1 MSISAISQEA
11 APTSQVKGKELHEAE
26 KPQKAHESNFHYSTE
41 TYQVSKDGDSFEMS
55 YSKTTID
62 STISKGNQLDP
73 RAAQLLNGFNID
85 DFQEKIKSDLL
96 EMVFESN
103 KKAQE
108 ETNESLLAKYGSDV
122 IYEVSEDVEAA
133 EVPEFWN
140 AENTAQRLVDFA
152 MSFKGVA
159 GIEDDVEYITEIRD
173 AVEEGFRQAKGI
185 IGTVDDST
193 HRLYNDTFELTMKK
207 FDDLLA
213 EASGPTQIPQPVDMV
228 A

>member
-1 MSISAISQEA
+1 MSISAITQEV
-11 APTSQVKGKELHEAE
+11 APTSQAKGKELHEAA
-26 KPQKAHESNFHYSTE
+26 KSPKAPESNFHYSTE
-41 TYQVSKDGDSFEMS
+41 TYQVNKDGDSFEMS

-62 STISKGNQLDP
+62 STTSKGSQLDP
-73 RAAQLLNGFNID
+73 RAAQILNGFSMD

-108 ETNESLLAKYGSDV
+108 ETNESLLEKYGSDV
-122 IYEVSEDVEAA
+122 IYQVSEEVEAA

-152 MSFKGVA
+152 MSFKDVA
-159 GIEDDVEYITEIRD
+159 GIEGDAEYITEVRE
-173 AVEEGFRQAKGI
+173 AVVEGFRQAKGI
-185 IGTVDDST
+185 IGDVDDST

-213 EASGPTQIPQPVDMV
+213 EATGPTQIPQPVDMV